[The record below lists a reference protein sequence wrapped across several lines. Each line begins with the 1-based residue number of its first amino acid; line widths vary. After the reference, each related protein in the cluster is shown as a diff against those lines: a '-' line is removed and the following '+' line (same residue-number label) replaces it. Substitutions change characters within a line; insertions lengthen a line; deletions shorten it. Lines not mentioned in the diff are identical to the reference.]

1 MVIARNTNL
10 GRFCNQLNRIDFH
23 SNVRALKRAVACSGK
38 HASHLIA
45 LCGFSRA
52 RATGY
57 QCAISDAPILFH
69 SKFARTLKKGDFVH
83 PLYAAIDRTNADAAK
98 GGHRLVCY
106 AIHEATAALPR
117 ELLVELQE
125 TRAWAALLRAWRAQ
139 AATGSLDR
147 KAFDRLIPPRI
158 S

>member
-1 MVIARNTNL
+1 MPTSKKLKKRVRVRGDQFVDEFGAHGWSKRNQPRH
-10 GRFCNQLNRIDFH
+10 GMSVGYWYQL
-23 SNVRALKRAVACSGK
+23 AVSQNY
-38 HASHLIA
+38 
-45 LCGFSRA
+45 R
-52 RATGY
+52 
-57 QCAISDAPILFH
+57 CAISDAPILFH
-69 SKFARTLKKGDFVH
+69 SKYARTLKKGDFVH

>member
-1 MVIARNTNL
+1 MPTSKKLKKRVRVRTAGFVDEFGAHGWAKRNQPRH
-10 GRFCNQLNRIDFH
+10 GMSVGYWYQL
-23 SNVRALKRAVACSGK
+23 A
-38 HASHLIA
+38 ASQNY
-45 LCGFSRA
+45 R
-52 RATGY
+52 
-57 QCAISDAPILFH
+57 CAISDAPILFH
-69 SKFARTLKKGDFVH
+69 SKYARTLKKGDFVH
-83 PLYAAIDRTNADAAK
+83 PLYAAIDRTNADAASGGAS

-117 ELLVELQE
+117 ELLAELRG
-125 TRAWAALLRAWRAQ
+125 TRAWGALLRAWRAQ